1 MRSHAASPVT
11 ANALASSE
19 RPSVTTETTPGS
31 PAGELSSASF
41 TQRASSAHSSS
52 APASNAPSK
61 VQLTRAESWKSPS
74 TVPSR
79 RGAAVCGSLP
89 AGSRNRSV
97 RGGAAIVSAPSKFQ
111 GAGAMSQLS
120 GAGSGGAGTKAGT
133 AGRSGE
139 QTAGLQA

>member
-11 ANALASSE
+11 ANALASSD

-41 TQRASSAHSSS
+41 TQRASSANSSS

-61 VQLTRAESWKSPS
+61 EQLTRAESWKSPS
-74 TVPSR
+74 TGPSR

-89 AGSRNRSV
+89 AGARDRSG
-97 RGGAAIVSAPSKFQ
+97 RGGAAVVSAPSKVP
-111 GAGAMSQLS
+111 GAGAVAPPR
-120 GAGSGGAGTKAGT
+120 GTGGGGAGTE
-133 AGRSGE
+133 SGP
-139 QTAGLQA
+139 AGLL